1 MYNLVDD
8 LAVLTTI
15 PAGSI
20 NKLVEKAAL
29 CICND
34 LEESLLNNEDLT
46 SIDMGLGTL
55 QIMFSNNELKFRFI
69 PNRKLEAAA
78 RDTVLNKKNPLVD
91 KVEQTLAQRITN
103 AYKNFI

>member
-34 LEESLLNNEDLT
+34 LEESLLNNEDLA